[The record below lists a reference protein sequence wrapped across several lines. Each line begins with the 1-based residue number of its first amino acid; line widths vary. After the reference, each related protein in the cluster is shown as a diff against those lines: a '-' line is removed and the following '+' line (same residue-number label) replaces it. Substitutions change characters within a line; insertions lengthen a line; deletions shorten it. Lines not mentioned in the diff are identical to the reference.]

1 MVKKNRFTQTMLAN
15 AIKINITHAL
25 KEDLGEA
32 DLTSNLLK
40 DGIKGQVQ
48 IKMKEKGILCGKPWV
63 EECFR
68 QIDKD
73 IRNNIL
79 LMIKTLLTISPNLLV
94 LFRCKDTF
102 FVAEI
107 LKPNVTIITK

>member
-1 MVKKNRFTQTMLAN
+1 MDKKNRFTQTMLAN
-15 AIKINITHAL
+15 AIKTNITHAL

-40 DGIKGQVQ
+40 DDTKGQVQ

-73 IRNNIL
+73 IRIKWLVEDGENIKKNQL
-79 LMIKTLLTISPNLLV
+79 I
-94 LFRCKDTF
+94 
-102 FVAEI
+102 
-107 LKPNVTIITK
+107 